1 MISPGATNALQPNA
15 NKTSAANS
23 VPETAPRA
31 IQPLLSLATRLRQH
45 GFAVSPEQ
53 TMGFIQAVGV
63 LGPQHI
69 KDIRLA
75 AIALYAIPPE
85 RIAEFDALFKELFLG
100 LNVAAAA
107 KSSDDE
113 VDAFEPSGG
122 EQSVD
127 AEETDVGTGTDA
139 VTAERLQSREFSELA
154 DVTTLVNFERQAA
167 QRLPQRQSY
176 RWNTAKRGVKLDM
189 RRTLRAAT
197 KHDGEVIDL
206 KYLRRKKRQRRLL
219 LLIDVSGSMKENSTS
234 SMPFAHSLVRAAD
247 SAEVF
252 TLGTRL
258 TRITSALTLDD
269 RNMALSR
276 VSQQVSDFD
285 GGTRIG
291 EALRA
296 FLAVP
301 KYAGFARGA
310 AVVVLSDG
318 LERGNSDAMVEATQR
333 LSRIAWRLSW
343 LTPLAVDVEYQPETE
358 ALKRVLPFLHQLGS
372 SHSMGA
378 ICDHVLNMAR
388 TA

>member
-258 TRITSALTLDD
+258 TRITSALE
-269 RNMALSR
+269 
-276 VSQQVSDFD
+276 V
-285 GGTRIG
+285 
-291 EALRA
+291 RA
-296 FLAVP
+296 
-301 KYAGFARGA
+301 
-310 AVVVLSDG
+310 
-318 LERGNSDAMVEATQR
+318 
-333 LSRIAWRLSW
+333 
-343 LTPLAVDVEYQPETE
+343 
-358 ALKRVLPFLHQLGS
+358 
-372 SHSMGA
+372 
-378 ICDHVLNMAR
+378 
-388 TA
+388 